1 MKRAQLDREI
11 SGLESTIEE
20 TRTRYGARSKEYVA
34 ALERLKAL
42 RIERMKRDTNF
53 RKSHKHKRAA

>member
-1 MKRAQLDREI
+1 MKRALLDREI
-11 SGLESTIEE
+11 AGLEATIEQ
-20 TRTRYGARSKEYVA
+20 TRTRYGSRSKEYVA

-53 RKSHKHKRAA
+53 RRTHRRAA